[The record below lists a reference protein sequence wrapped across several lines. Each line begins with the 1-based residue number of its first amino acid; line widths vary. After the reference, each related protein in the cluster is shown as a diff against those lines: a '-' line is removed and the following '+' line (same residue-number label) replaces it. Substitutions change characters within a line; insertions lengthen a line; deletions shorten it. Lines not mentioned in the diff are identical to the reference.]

1 MRTANF
7 LKKLYYRYFF
17 TNEQYGKKVGV
28 IIGSGCKIGS
38 RNFGSEPYL
47 VTIGNHVQITDNVY
61 FFTHGGGWVFRNE
74 FPEFDFFGKI
84 VIKNNVYIGSGSYIL
99 PGVTIEDNVIVG
111 ARSVVTKSVPSGMVV
126 AGNPAK
132 IVGTVK
138 DVKEKSI
145 RFNANTKRMSS
156 ADKRNILLSLS
167 DDKFIVKPFL
177 KINV

>member
-1 MRTANF
+1 MRITNF
-7 LKKLYYRYFF
+7 IKKLHYRFFF
-17 TNEQYGKKVGV
+17 TNEQYGRKVGV
-28 IIGSGCKIGS
+28 IIGTGCEIGS

-47 VTIGNHVQITDNVY
+47 ITIGNHVQVTDNVY

-74 FPEFDFFGKI
+74 FPEIDFFGKI

-132 IVGTVK
+132 IVCAIEDLK
-138 DVKEKSI
+138 QKII
-145 RFNANTKRMSS
+145 RFNTNTKRMSS
-156 ADKRNILLSLS
+156 TDKRNILKNLS
-167 DDKFIVKPFL
+167 DDKFILKDFL
-177 KINV
+177 KTNA